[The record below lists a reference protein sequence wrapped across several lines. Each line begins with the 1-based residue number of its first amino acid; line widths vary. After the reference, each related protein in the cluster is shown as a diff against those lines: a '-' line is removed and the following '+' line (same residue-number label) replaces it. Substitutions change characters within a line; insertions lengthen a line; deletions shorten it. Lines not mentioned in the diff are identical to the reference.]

1 MHYCRKHELEIKFIM
16 RSGGLSKNQTYCLS
30 GHLARLEQYMGP
42 KGLVETLKDRTRALI
57 EDRADHFKSRD
68 GYWIG
73 PFRPVHKIAKRGRTG
88 LDRAVSIL
96 RLYGCFMARPA
107 TEKTYVKLARELSA
121 PPDYVGYDAL
131 RYPRRF
137 TKHFKGIHHFYD
149 DIYPMS
155 TRKTPLGNRSV
166 PEFQVLPV
174 DYIRSMDH
182 FPKHVE
188 QFYNYYK
195 LLVGEGLPC
204 IEHYREIA
212 RKKERLFYE
221 DRPYRLKGRSRKSR
235 GTSPYLSR
243 NDVAGRVTI
252 LNKDGALKQRQVAN
266 ANRILQLACSPV
278 HNFTMALLRE
288 YPSSYVFDQLKGV
301 EWISTKLRLGWTFS
315 SIDLKSASDN
325 IPLGLQIRFLKEMV
339 PSLST
344 PLEVFYEVSRM
355 EYLTPYIRPVVWS
368 CGSPMGVKGSFGL
381 FTVYLMSLL
390 EHVGAHGSYAIVGD
404 DIVVKS
410 DFTAPVL
417 CILGN
422 YGVPISKQKSLFDHF
437 RFAEFC
443 GKIIDQLGPFKSN
456 KATKID
462 LIKNPTGLL
471 RQFGKRALR
480 FLPQGKLTYAGILTL
495 VHFHKYEQM
504 GVIDAIRIL
513 ASKDEEP
520 DPVNPGGLSYSQLIR
535 LIPSKI
541 PKDDREILSKDVRL
555 LNALELDLVQKLLW
569 SHSIVA
575 LTLLQEQP
583 KRMVSAWKFKIMDRG
598 ITCFDKDG
606 AYVAST
612 SKTTTMNLIEPWDPE
627 SRGLHSVVQN
637 EVDLLNKKEDPGP
650 FRRSLQ
656 YKLTWSDVR
665 YIVSSGYKVINR
677 LRKEA
682 IPGLKRIK
690 HFLAHKLK

>member
-1 MHYCRKHELEIKFIM
+1 MQYCRKHELEIKFIM
-16 RSGGLSKNQTYCLS
+16 RSGGLSKNQTLCLS

-57 EDRADHFKSRD
+57 EDGTDPFKTRK
-68 GYWIG
+68 GYWVG
-73 PFRPVHKIAKRGRTG
+73 PFRPVHKIARKGRRG
-88 LDRAVSIL
+88 LDKAISIL
-96 RLYGCFMARPA
+96 RLYGCFKARPA

-121 PPDYVGYDAL
+121 PSDYVGFDAL
-131 RYPRRF
+131 LYPRRF
-137 TKHFKGIHHFYD
+137 TKHFQGIHHHYD

-166 PEFQVLPV
+166 PEFKVLPV

-188 QFYNYYK
+188 QFYTYYK
-195 LLVGEGLPC
+195 LLVGEGMPS
-204 IEHYREIA
+204 IDHYREIMS
-212 RKKERLFYE
+212 KKEMLFYK

-235 GTSPYLSR
+235 GTSPYISG

-252 LNKDGALKQRQVAN
+252 LNTDGALKQRQVAN

-278 HNFTMALLRE
+278 HNCTMAFLRE
-288 YPSSYVFDQLKGV
+288 YPSSFVFDQLKGI

-381 FTVYLMSLL
+381 FCVYLMSLL

-410 DFTAPVL
+410 EFTVPVIS
-417 CILGN
+417 ILGN

-443 GKIIDQLGPFKSN
+443 GKIIDRLGPFKSS

-480 FLPQGKLTYAGILTL
+480 FIPKGKLTYREVLTL
-495 VHFHKYEQM
+495 VHFHKYEEM
-504 GVIDAIRIL
+504 GIVDAIRIL
-513 ASKDEEP
+513 ASKDEET
-520 DPVNPGGLSYSQLIR
+520 DSVNPGGLSYSQLIR
-535 LIPSKI
+535 LTPSTI
-541 PKDDREILSKDVRL
+541 PKDDRMILSKDVRL
-555 LNALELDLVQKLLW
+555 LNAYELDLVQKLLW
-569 SHSIVA
+569 SHSIAA

-612 SKTTTMNLIEPWDPE
+612 SKTTTMSLIEPWEPE
-627 SRGLHSVVQN
+627 SRGIHSVVQN
-637 EVDLLNKKEDPGP
+637 ELDLLNKKEDPGP
-650 FRRSLQ
+650 FRQALQ
-656 YKLTWSDVR
+656 YKLNWKDLR
-665 YIVSSGYKVINR
+665 YIVSSGKSIVNR
-677 LRKEA
+677 LRLEA
-682 IPGLKRIK
+682 ITGVKRIK
-690 HFLAHKLK
+690 YFLRHKLK